1 MVSYSEEKKSVSN
14 YMPGKVN
21 IYPLM
26 VGYLSS
32 FFPIPIYFASC
43 IENKV
48 RSFLW
53 SWEENGKNLYDFKYA
68 YVIPPKKPIWFGNW
82 LYLK

>member
-1 MVSYSEEKKSVSN
+1 VVSYSDEKKLVSN

-26 VGYLSS
+26 VGYLSFS
-32 FFPIPIYFASC
+32 FLFPIPIYFASC

-53 SWEENGKNLYDFKYA
+53 LREENGKNLCDFK
-68 YVIPPKKPIWFGNW
+68 
-82 LYLK
+82 